1 MTTPLLFIVRQTRA
15 GLLVMLASAFLALA
29 PAAAQQA
36 DAFIPLP
43 DGWQTYVNDRFGMRF
58 DYPAELFAPEP
69 PPENGDG
76 RTFRAADA
84 SLQIFA
90 FQNIENE
97 TPASL
102 EQRLVGAEGYETVTY
117 SPSGSGWLVLSGFR
131 SDMIFYEKYLFRG
144 GIIAAFGMEFPT
156 ARKPFYAPMV
166 ERIEDSFRAGG

>member
-1 MTTPLLFIVRQTRA
+1 M
-15 GLLVMLASAFLALA
+15 LVDAFLTLSPASAQEVDSFL
-29 PAAAQQA
+29 PAS
-36 DAFIPLP
+36 
-43 DGWQTYVNDRFGMRF
+43 DGWQSYVNDRFGMRF
-58 DYPAELFAPEP
+58 DYPAELFTPEP
-69 PPENGDG
+69 PPTNGDG

-102 EQRLVGAEGYETVTY
+102 ERRLVGAEGYENVTY

-131 SDMIFYEKYLFRG
+131 GETIFYEKYLFRG
-144 GIIAAFGMEFPT
+144 GIIAAFGMEFPS

-166 ERIEDSFRAGG
+166 ERIEDSFRAGV